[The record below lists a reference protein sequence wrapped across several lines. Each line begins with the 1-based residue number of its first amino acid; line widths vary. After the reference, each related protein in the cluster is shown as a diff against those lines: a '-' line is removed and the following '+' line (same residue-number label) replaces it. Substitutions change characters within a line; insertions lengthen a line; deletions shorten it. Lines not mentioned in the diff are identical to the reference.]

1 MMNIHFETLTLQC
14 RKSREVIDLRNQISF
29 FHGKVSSGK
38 SSIARLIDYCLGG
51 DLERTPAI
59 IQELVSVTLELTINN
74 NKTLFERDTDGS
86 SQVRLT
92 WVDKLQNTAT
102 VMAPVQADKKSIWMD
117 NIYGLSDLIF
127 YLFDM
132 KPLLIPSNKN
142 LEEAKLVRL
151 SFRNFMW
158 YCYLDQHHL
167 DSSFYRLEDTNKLR
181 FSRETM
187 RFIMQYSNQRL
198 IDLESEL
205 VRTKEER
212 QTKLS
217 TSKELRNFLSKFG
230 YSTVDDI
237 EKEIK
242 NTKEKLLTVQ
252 EEKRRFESG
261 YVKETHVAD
270 ESRELIRKISFDIEK
285 SKESNI
291 DLEQK
296 ITEQEALKAELIS
309 TKFKL
314 ARTESVSNIL
324 SGVRF
329 DYCPQCGSSIKKRK
343 TQNEECVLCGTKV
356 QDKVITN
363 DNAEIVR
370 LDLDSRI
377 KDIEMSITNHKDAF
391 NRQKKLLNKKLD
403 YKKNLEIKLAEQLK
417 VYESIFLSNIR
428 EIDRKVATYI
438 ERLKGQN
445 KLKEMPQEI
454 TSLEKQADE
463 LVAKE
468 AILKREIELETQ
480 KLYEAE
486 INVNDLES
494 FFLDT
499 LLTVGLPGV
508 SKNDEVHI
516 NRKTWEVFIYPDGE
530 EYKKWNFSNAGSGG
544 KRTLFNVCYL
554 LSVHAVSSKNNLLIP
569 SFMII
574 DTPMKNIDKEVNE
587 DLFKRFYD
595 YLFGLAETLLKDT
608 QIILIDNS
616 YCIPPLNSEI
626 SFYDRYMTNDNDEN
640 PPLISYYRGA

>member
-1 MMNIHFETLTLQC
+1 MMKLHFETLTLQC
-14 RKSREVIDLRNQISF
+14 RKSREVIDLSNQISF

-59 IQELVSVTLELTINN
+59 IQELVSVTLEVSINSN
-74 NKTLFERDTDGS
+74 MVLFERDSEGS
-86 SQVRLT
+86 GQVRVT
-92 WVDKLQNTAT
+92 WVDVLKNTAT
-102 VMAPVQADKKSIWMD
+102 VMAPVQAGIKAIWMD
-117 NIYGLSDLIF
+117 SIYGLSDLIF
-127 YLFDM
+127 YLFEM
-132 KPLLIPSNKN
+132 KPLLIPSNKSI
-142 LEEAKLVRL
+142 EDAKLIRL
-151 SFRNFMW
+151 SYRNFMW

-167 DSSFYRLEDTNKLR
+167 DSSFYRLEDPNKLR
-181 FSRETM
+181 NSRETM

-198 IDLESEL
+198 VDLECEL
-205 VRTKEER
+205 VRTKEDR
-212 QTKLS
+212 QTKIS
-217 TSKELRNFLSKFG
+217 TSKELRSFLSKFG
-230 YSTVDDI
+230 YSTVDEI
-237 EKEIK
+237 EKEIV
-242 NTKEKLLTVQ
+242 NTEQKLSIAK
-252 EEKRRFESG
+252 EEKRKFESG

-270 ESRELIRKISFDIEK
+270 ETRDLIRKISLSIEQ
-285 SKESNI
+285 SKEGI
-291 DLEQK
+291 IELQEK
-296 ITEQEALKAELIS
+296 INEQEALKAELVS

-324 SGVRF
+324 SGVKF
-329 DYCPQCGSSIKKRK
+329 DNCPQCGNSIKNRK
-343 TQNEECVLCGTKV
+343 IQNEECALCGAGV
-356 QDKVITN
+356 QDKVTN
-363 DNAEIVR
+363 NENAEIVR

-377 KDIEMSITNHKDAF
+377 KDIEISIANHKDAF
-391 NRQKKLLNKKLD
+391 NRQKKVLIKQSD
-403 YKKNLEIKLAEQLK
+403 FKKNLEIKLLEQLK
-417 VYESIFLSNIR
+417 VYESVFLSNIR

-454 TSLEKQADE
+454 TKLEKQADE
-463 LVAKE
+463 LVARE
-468 AILKREIELETQ
+468 VNLKREIELETQ
-480 KLYEAE
+480 KLYKAE
-486 INVNDLES
+486 KNVNDLELT
-494 FFLDT
+494 FLNT

-508 SKNDEVHI
+508 SENDEVHI

-554 LSVHAVSSKNNLLIP
+554 LSVHTVASKNNLLIP

-595 YLFGLAETLLKDT
+595 YLFMLAETTLKDT

-616 YCIPPLNSEI
+616 YCIPPSDHKI
-626 SFYDRYMTNDNDEN
+626 SYYERYMTNDDEAN